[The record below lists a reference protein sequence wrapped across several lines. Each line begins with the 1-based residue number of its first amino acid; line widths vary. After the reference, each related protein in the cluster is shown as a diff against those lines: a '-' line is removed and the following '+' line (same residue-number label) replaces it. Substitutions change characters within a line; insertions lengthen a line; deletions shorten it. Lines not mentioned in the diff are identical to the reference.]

1 MADPPDIDLER
12 RLEDLH
18 TAANKLNIEV
28 VFSDLADPEFPAK
41 SGYCKI
47 HGRDII
53 LLDQDLPPAQQIE
66 VFLEALQRFDLD
78 TIFLAA
84 WIRDRLERL
93 EIEQNSSDQNKK
105 T

>member
-1 MADPPDIDLER
+1 MADPPDIDIER

-28 VFSDLADPEFPAK
+28 VFSDLSDPEFPAK
-41 SGYCKI
+41 SGLCKI

-53 LLDQDLPPAQQIE
+53 LLDRTLPPAQQIE
-66 VFLEALQRFDLD
+66 VLLETLRQFDLE

-84 WIRDRLERL
+84 WIRDRLERP
-93 EIEQNSSDQNKK
+93 E